1 MKISIIGPALP
12 IPPKGW
18 GAVESLIWDMKLALN
33 ELGHDVQIVN
43 VGDPYQIIQMINEYR
58 PDFVHINYDDWIAL
72 YPYIQYPC
80 AVTTHFAYIE
90 RPEMMGGYRQRV
102 FDQFK
107 TIKPNVFGLSENINV
122 IYNYLA
128 EIPEE
133 NLYLNPNGVTLNN
146 FKVSQNPKHS
156 DRSIYLAKIDHRKR
170 QYLFQD
176 IASLWYAGNI
186 ADHRFDQN
194 KNYLG
199 EWQKEYLYE
208 NLTEYGNLVLLSDG
222 EAHPLVCMEAFAA
235 GLGVVISQWAAA
247 NLDFTKKFITII
259 PEDKISDIEFIEHAI
274 KENRKYSIEHRDEIL
289 DYAKQFE
296 WCRILEHYYLPNI
309 NKVINGQK

>member
-1 MKISIIGPALP
+1 MRISIIGPALP

-18 GAVESLIWDMKLALN
+18 GAVESLIWNMKMSLN
-33 ELGHDVQIVN
+33 ELGHDVQIIN
-43 VGDPYQIIQMINEYR
+43 IGDPYQIIQMINKYR
-58 PDFVHINYDDWIAL
+58 PDFVHINYDDWIGL

-90 RPEMMGGYRQRV
+90 RPEMMGDYRQRI

-107 TIKPNVFGLSENINV
+107 KIKPNVFGLSENINA
-122 IYNYLA
+122 IYDYLA
-128 EIPEE
+128 EISEG
-133 NLYLNPNGVTLNN
+133 NLYLNPNGVALNN
-146 FKVSQNPKHS
+146 FKVSQNPKYS

-170 QYLFQD
+170 QHLFQGID
-176 IASLWYAGNI
+176 SLWYAGNI
-186 ADHRFDQN
+186 SDHRFDVN

-199 EWQKEYLYE
+199 EWQKEYLYQ

-247 NLDFTKKFITII
+247 NLDIRKKFITVI
-259 PEDKISDIEFIEHAI
+259 PENKILDIEFIEQSI
-274 KENRKYSIEHRDEIL
+274 KKNREYSIQNRDEIL

-296 WCRILEHYYLPNI
+296 WCKILETYYLPNI